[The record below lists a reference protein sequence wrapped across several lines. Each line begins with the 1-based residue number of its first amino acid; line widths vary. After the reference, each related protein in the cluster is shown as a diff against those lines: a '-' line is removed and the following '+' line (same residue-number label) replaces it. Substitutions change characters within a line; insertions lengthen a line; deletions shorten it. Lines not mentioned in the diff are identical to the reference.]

1 MERFGM
7 ERKGETQ
14 MREEERQKGVTKRE
28 SNSMQ
33 RSLKSTDRDEEEIW
47 KGGIWRGSKEMWWR
61 KVEGWRVARGI
72 WAGWI
77 KSCESPSSSTR
88 IFARKPRDQMTF
100 MIATPGRAG

>member
-33 RSLKSTDRDEEEIW
+33 RSLKNTDRDEEEIW
-47 KGGIWRGSKEMWWR
+47 KGGIW
-61 KVEGWRVARGI
+61 
-72 WAGWI
+72 
-77 KSCESPSSSTR
+77 
-88 IFARKPRDQMTF
+88 
-100 MIATPGRAG
+100 